1 MEITFLKDHLSHTA
15 GDNATV
21 TDDQGNYLIRCNVAE
36 EANGKKTAP
45 VKPAVVNTPKAPAP
59 KKPRP
64 SRAKPKPAP
73 VATIVE
79 TKKDDEE
86 FDL

>member
-1 MEITFLKDHLSHTA
+1 MEITFLKDHLDHTA
-15 GDNATV
+15 GDNVTV
-21 TDDQGNYLIRCNVAE
+21 TSDQGNYLIRCNVAE
-36 EANGKKTAP
+36 GADGKKTAP
-45 VKPAVVNTPKAPAP
+45 VKPVAPAVPKAPTA

-73 VATIVE
+73 VFPVVATE
-79 TKKDDEE
+79 KDDE

>member
-1 MEITFLKDHLSHTA
+1 MEITFLKDHLGHTA
-15 GDNATV
+15 GDSVTV
-21 TDDQGNYLIRCNVAE
+21 TTDQGNYFIRCNVAE
-36 EANGKKTAP
+36 EANGKAEVK
-45 VKPAVVNTPKAPAP
+45 KPAVVNTPKAPAP

-73 VATIVE
+73 VAPVVD